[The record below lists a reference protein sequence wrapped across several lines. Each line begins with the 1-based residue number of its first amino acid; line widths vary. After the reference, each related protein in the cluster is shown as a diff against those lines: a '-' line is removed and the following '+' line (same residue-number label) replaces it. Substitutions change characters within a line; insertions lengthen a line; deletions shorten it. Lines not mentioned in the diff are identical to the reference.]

1 MQDSLT
7 MVREAARAIG
17 LKLPEDREESIA
29 HAYETALK
37 QADAVRTQP
46 NPVPAPTVFD
56 AAWSEKK

>member
-7 MVREAARAIG
+7 MVREAAKAIG
-17 LKLPEDREESIA
+17 LTLPEDREQSIA

-37 QADAVRTQP
+37 QADAVRTTP
-46 NPVPAPTVFD
+46 TPVPAPMEFD